1 MQVVGDWCVALSP
14 VSCLLTYHSRMMR
27 TFALAVLLG
36 FLCAP
41 PAAAQG
47 QPFYSHDAHTEYDLL
62 DPASHQFAIV
72 YFVTERRPGSTI
84 LLNQTRSG
92 SAGTDVAVFDPRTGQ
107 PLKFE
112 YMSGAELTADGTPG
126 RFDPAEHYIR
136 AHLPRPVA
144 DGGEGRVK
152 ILKTYLDDKTY
163 YTDGDDIVFKR
174 SLGIPRNAIVLPKGY
189 NLVSSNVAAQI
200 YALDDG
206 RLKIAFEHDNGYAA
220 DVTIRARKRG
230 GAVKSSLKVVDRS
243 FDFSKTLYDLG
254 LPETHTVKITH
265 EYLELQPG
273 ARSRLAILG
282 QVAIDTPRVTDVD
295 TGKPLKVSRENGAL
309 VAILDS
315 PIANANQSAHVRVSG
330 VALDP
335 AYRVD
340 NGELAWEHTLR
351 EPRSTIVLP
360 SGWDVTAVSSPATV
374 STQQDG
380 RIAIQLFD
388 GRPDD
393 GAKVAIR
400 ATKR

>member
-1 MQVVGDWCVALSP
+1 M
-14 VSCLLTYHSRMMR
+14 TR
-27 TFALAVLLG
+27 TAILPLLLG
-36 FLCAP
+36 CLVAP

-47 QPFYSHDAHTEYDLL
+47 QPFYSHDAHTEYNLL

-72 YFVTERRPGSTI
+72 YFVTERRAGSTV

-92 SAGTDVAVFDPRTGQ
+92 SAGSDVAVFDPRTGQ

-136 AHLPRPVA
+136 AHLPRPVPE
-144 DGGEGRVK
+144 GGEGRVK
-152 ILKTYLDDKTY
+152 ILKTYLDDKSY
-163 YTDGDDIVFKR
+163 YTEGDDIVFKR

-189 NLVSSNVAAQI
+189 NLVSSNVAAQV

-220 DVTIRARKRG
+220 DVTIRGRKLG
-230 GAVKSSLKVVDRS
+230 GAVKSGLKVADRS

-254 LPETHTVKITH
+254 LPETHAVKVTH

-273 ARSRLAILG
+273 IRSRLAILG
-282 QVAIDTPRVTDVD
+282 QLAIDSPVVTDVD
-295 TGKPLKVSRENGAL
+295 TGKPLKMSKEGDGVFAL
-309 VAILDS
+309 LET
-315 PIANANQSAHVRVSG
+315 PIANPNQSARVRVAG
-330 VALDP
+330 TAMDP
-335 AYRVD
+335 AYRVE

-351 EPRSTIVLP
+351 EPRSVIVLP
-360 SGWDVTAVSSPATV
+360 AGWDLTAVSAPATV
-374 STQQDG
+374 GTQQDG

-393 GAKVAIR
+393 GVKVAIR

>member
-1 MQVVGDWCVALSP
+1 MIRTPILPLLFA
-14 VSCLLTYHSRMMR
+14 CL
-27 TFALAVLLG
+27 V
-36 FLCAP
+36 AP

-47 QPFYSHDAHTEYDLL
+47 QPFYSHDAHTEYNLL

-72 YFVTERRPGSTI
+72 YFVTERRAGSTV

-92 SAGTDVAVFDPRTGQ
+92 SAGSDVSVFDPRTGQ

-136 AHLPRPVA
+136 AHLPRPVPE
-144 DGGEGRVK
+144 GGEGRVK
-152 ILKTYLDDKTY
+152 ILKTYLDDKSY

-189 NLVSSNVAAQI
+189 NLVSSNVAAQV

-220 DVTIRARKRG
+220 DVTIRGRKLG
-230 GAVKSSLKVVDRS
+230 GAVKSGLKVADRS
-243 FDFSKTLYDLG
+243 FDFAKTLYDLG
-254 LPETHTVKITH
+254 LPETHAVKVTH

-273 ARSRLAILG
+273 NRSRLAILG
-282 QVAIDTPRVTDVD
+282 QLAIDNPAVTDVD
-295 TGKPLKVSRENGAL
+295 TGKPLKTSKEGNGVFAML
-309 VAILDS
+309 ET
-315 PIANANQSAHVRVSG
+315 PIASVNQSARVRVAG
-330 VALDP
+330 TALDP
-335 AYRVD
+335 AYRVE

-351 EPRSTIVLP
+351 EPRSVIVLP
-360 SGWDVTAVSSPATV
+360 AGWDLTAVSVPATV
-374 STQQDG
+374 GTQQDG

-393 GAKVAIR
+393 GVKVAIR